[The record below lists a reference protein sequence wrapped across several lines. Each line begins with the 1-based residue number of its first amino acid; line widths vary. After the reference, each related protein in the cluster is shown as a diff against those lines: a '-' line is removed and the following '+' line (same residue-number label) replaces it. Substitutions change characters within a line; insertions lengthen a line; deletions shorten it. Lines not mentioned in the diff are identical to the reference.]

1 MRVNQPIVR
10 HAYLEEYEVA
20 ATIAAQCYQQ
30 FQNKIAPGLWP
41 VMENW
46 VIETTNLKNGGEL
59 LIASNYQYIVGSAV
73 YYPPAPQNNSFFPA
87 NSSYVAALSI
97 IPGERRNGIASEIL
111 KTCCELAKSDKSA
124 QFCASISSLM
134 TEATALFLDYG
145 FQRRS
150 KFRRLYGVE
159 YNLYTHEIL

>member
-30 FQNKIAPGLWP
+30 FQNQIATGLWP
-41 VMENW
+41 VMKNW

-59 LIASNYQYIVGSAV
+59 LIASSSQCIVGSAV
-73 YYPPAPQNNSFFPA
+73 YYPPSSQNNSFFPSG
-87 NSSYVAALSI
+87 SSYIDALSV
-97 IPGERRNGIASEIL
+97 IPDERRNGIASAIL
-111 KTCCELAKSDKSA
+111 KACSELAKSDNSD

-134 TEATALFLDYG
+134 TEAKALFLDYG

-150 KFRRLYGVE
+150 KFQRLYGVE
-159 YNLYTHEIL
+159 YNLYTNEIL

>member
-30 FQNKIAPGLWP
+30 FQNQIAPGLWP

-59 LIASNYQYIVGSAV
+59 LIASSSQCIVGSAV
-73 YYPPAPQNNSFFPA
+73 YYPPSSQNNSFFPSG
-87 NSSYVAALSI
+87 SSYIDALSV
-97 IPGERRNGIASEIL
+97 IPDERRNGIARAIL
-111 KTCCELAKSDKSA
+111 KACNELAKSDKSD

-134 TEATALFLDYG
+134 TEAIGLFLDYG

-150 KFRRLYGVE
+150 KFQRLYGVE
-159 YNLYTHEIL
+159 YNLYTNETL

>member
-41 VMENW
+41 VMKNW

-59 LIASNYQYIVGSAV
+59 LIASNYQRIVGSAV
-73 YYPPAPQNNSFFPA
+73 YYPPAPQNNPFFPS
-87 NSSYVAALSI
+87 NSSYIAALSI
-97 IPGERRNGIASEIL
+97 IPGESSTGKASEL
-111 KTCCELAKSDKSA
+111 PKTGCELANSDKSG
-124 QFCASISSLM
+124 QFCASISPLM

-145 FQRRS
+145 FQRLS
-150 KFRRLYGVE
+150 LI
-159 YNLYTHEIL
+159 HI